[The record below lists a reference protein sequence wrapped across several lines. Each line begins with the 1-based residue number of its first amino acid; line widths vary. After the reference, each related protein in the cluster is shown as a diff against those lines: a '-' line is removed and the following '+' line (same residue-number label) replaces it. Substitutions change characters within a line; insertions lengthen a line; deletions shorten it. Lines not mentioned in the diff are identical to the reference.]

1 MKKLSKDYNAGY
13 SDEYRDYYEAHKQEI
28 LQSAVDA
35 INPDYIGMDRDQAL
49 TLAGAMKN
57 CGFSKSD
64 FAEVMAR
71 SAQDKGTFS
80 KQWSKIRGSGARGEA
95 TEGTIFQ
102 FAQQSGWKWP
112 TPTKDTT
119 KRDTKPK
126 AAQRPRLLDEPKS
139 EFNIVCILDKQG
151 YKEKPPKSAIWEIR
165 GREQIN
171 GPIPEPIP
179 VTDFARAI
187 TSGQTFYPVIF
198 SKELQGQNE
207 NGKPD
212 YQYRAIEQ
220 QIFIV
225 DIDNEEAP
233 GVPIKN
239 PLSIEAAIEI
249 CTEHEIQPFF
259 VYETFSSKQHREDP
273 EKPYQKFR
281 LCFAMDKPL
290 TTQEYGE
297 RGLLNI
303 REWFV
308 KIFGAA
314 ADHKTMDNAR
324 PFFGTDEKDRA
335 QLFNHI
341 ICSDRF
347 IKYMEEH
354 PAPGDNSADDSQGDL
369 EELPDLITVDAGDLL
384 AEDIPP
390 IKFIVNEIAP
400 EGFGLLAAKP
410 KYKKSFLALQICI
423 AVAKGGKVLGQNT
436 TKAKCLYFDLESS
449 HRRPQARLLAKNVNV
464 EDVRGRLIFV
474 TSDDLKKYQKSR
486 GLKEPLTL
494 ANGFDVVLDNYLA
507 KNRDVG
513 LVIIDVLQKI
523 RTEQKKNQQL
533 YAYDYADIDKLTE
546 IAKKYN
552 VCIIGVH
559 HATKMNDEADPY
571 NNASGSIGMFAAV
584 DFAWIITKDKR
595 NSIDAT
601 LHIDGKDLNSQ
612 ELTINFNNK
621 TLDWEYQGTV
631 EDVQE
636 RREVEA
642 YNQSNIVAT
651 IIKLVNTNNGFWEG
665 TASSIKTASQYY
677 QTPIYD
683 TPQKIG
689 TEIDRYRDLLAG
701 MDNISVDRA
710 RGTTKEG
717 RARKYTFT
725 KIK

>member
-1 MKKLSKDYNAGY
+1 MKKISNDYNAGFT
-13 SDEYRDYYEAHKQEI
+13 DDYRDYYEAHKQEI
-28 LQSAVDA
+28 LQSAVDS
-35 INPDYIGMDRDQAL
+35 INPDYMGMDRDQAL

-64 FAEVMAR
+64 FADVMAR

-80 KQWSKIRGSGARGEA
+80 KQWSKIRGNGAHGEA
-95 TEGTIFQ
+95 TEATIFQ
-102 FAQQSGWKWP
+102 YALQSGWKWP
-112 TPTKDTT
+112 APTQKPTK
-119 KRDTKPK
+119 RKPK
-126 AAQRPRLLDEPKS
+126 AAKPKIVGS
-139 EFNIVCILDKQG
+139 AGDNFNIVCLLDNQR
-151 YKEKPPKSAIWEIR
+151 YTEKPPKEKVWEIR
-165 GREQIN
+165 SREPIS
-171 GPIPEPIP
+171 GPIPEPISIK
-179 VTDFARAI
+179 DFAQAI
-187 TSGQTFYPVIF
+187 TKGQTFYPVVY
-198 SKELQGQNE
+198 SKDLKGYTKE
-207 NGKPD
+207 NKPD
-212 YQYRAIEQ
+212 YEYRTIEQ

-225 DIDNEEAP
+225 DIDNEEKP

-239 PLSIEAAIEI
+239 PLSIEGAMEI
-249 CTEHEIQPFF
+249 CEAHNIKPFF
-259 VYETFSSKQHREDP
+259 VYETFSSKQYREDP
-273 EKPYQKFR
+273 EKPYQRFR

-290 TTQEYGE
+290 LAQDFGE
-297 RGLLNI
+297 RGLLSI

-308 KIFGAA
+308 NLFGAA
-314 ADHKTMDNAR
+314 ADQKAIDKSRM
-324 PFFGTDEKDRA
+324 FYGTNEKDRA
-335 QLFNHI
+335 HLYNFI
-341 ICSDRF
+341 ICSDLF
-347 IKYMEEH
+347 IKQMEEH
-354 PAPGDNSADDSQGDL
+354 PDAGDNSADDSQGDL

-423 AVAKGGKVLGQNT
+423 AVAKGGKVLGQST

-449 HRRPQARLLAKNVNV
+449 HRRPQARLLAKNVNI

-507 KNRDVG
+507 KNRDIG

-683 TPQKIG
+683 SPQKIG

>member
-1 MKKLSKDYNAGY
+1 MRTYNNEIKYG
-13 SDEYRDYYEAHKQEI
+13 DFVEDNKEEI
-28 LQSAVDA
+28 LKSAVNA
-35 INPDYIGMDRDQAL
+35 INPDFIGMTRDQAL

-57 CGFSKSD
+57 CGFSRGD
-64 FAEVMAR
+64 FADVMGR
-71 SAQDKGTFS
+71 SAQNKGTFE
-80 KQWSKIRGSGARGEA
+80 KQWSKIRGEGKRGEA
-95 TEGTIFQ
+95 TEATIFQ
-102 FAQQSGWKWP
+102 YALQSGWKWP
-112 TPTKDTT
+112 APTEKPV
-119 KRDTKPK
+119 KRKPK
-126 AAQRPRLLDEPKS
+126 AARPKMISKAGDN
-139 EFNIVCILDKQG
+139 FNIVCLLDKES
-151 YKEKPPKSAIWEIR
+151 YTEKPPKNAIWEIR
-165 GREQIN
+165 KREEIS
-171 GPIPEPIP
+171 GPMPKPISIK
-179 VTDFARAI
+179 DFAQAI
-187 TSGQTFYPVIF
+187 TKGQTFYPVVY
-198 SKELQGQNE
+198 SKDLEGYTAE
-207 NGKPD
+207 NKPQ
-212 YQYRAIEQ
+212 YKYRAIEQ

-225 DIDNEEAP
+225 DIDNEAAP
-233 GVPIKN
+233 GDPIEN
-239 PLSIEAAIEI
+239 PLSIDGAMEI
-249 CTEHEIQPFF
+249 CEAHNIKPFF
-259 VYETFSSKQHREDP
+259 VYETFSSKKHREDP

-290 TTQEYGE
+290 LAQDFGE
-297 RGLLNI
+297 RGLLSI

-308 KIFGAA
+308 NLFGAA
-314 ADHKTMDNAR
+314 ADQKTMDNAR
-324 PFFGTDEKDRA
+324 PFFGTNEKDHA
-335 QLFNHI
+335 HLFNYS
-341 ICSDRF
+341 ICSDFF
-347 IKYMEEH
+347 IKQMEER
-354 PAPGDNSADDSQGDL
+354 PESEDITADKTP

-390 IKFIVNEIAP
+390 IKFVVNEIAP
-400 EGFGLLAAKP
+400 EGFGILAAKP

-423 AVAKGGKVLGQNT
+423 AVVKGGKVLGQST

-464 EDVRGRLIFV
+464 EDVKGRLIFV

-507 KNRDVG
+507 KNRDIG

-552 VCIIGVH
+552 VCIMGVH

-584 DFAWIITKDKR
+584 DFAWIITKEKR

-612 ELTINFNNK
+612 ELTITFNDK
-621 TLDWEYQGTV
+621 TLDWEYKGTV

-636 RREVEA
+636 QRELEA

-651 IIKLVNTNNGFWEG
+651 IVKLVNTNNGSWEG
-665 TASSIKTASQYY
+665 TATDIKNAGKYF

-683 TPQKIG
+683 TPQKVG
-689 TEIDRYRDLLAG
+689 TEIDKFSDMLAW
-701 MDNISVDRA
+701 MDNISIYRE
-710 RGTTKEG
+710 RGTRKEG
-717 RARKYTFT
+717 RSRKLTFK